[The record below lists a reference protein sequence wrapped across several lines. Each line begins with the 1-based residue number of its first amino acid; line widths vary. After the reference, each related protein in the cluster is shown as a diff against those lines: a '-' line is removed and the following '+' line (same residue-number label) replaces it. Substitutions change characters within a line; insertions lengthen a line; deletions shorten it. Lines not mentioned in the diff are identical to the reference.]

1 MNSPTGSPCPD
12 IVYLWVNGQDPEW
25 LGRRLIA
32 EKQYYGPQSCRFSNV
47 EGRFRDNDELRYSL
61 RSLMPHLD
69 AFGQIFII
77 TDRQKPS
84 WLLDHPRVSVID
96 HSKLRDEGWGPTYS
110 SKALEVCLDRLPS
123 TNNFIYLNDDVFLG
137 RNFSLNDFFDQA
149 EQKTVIHFEQPEDRD
164 PLHDVSQNLAMN
176 ISHEILARQYNL
188 QQFLDKP
195 MAHAPRYL
203 IQEQLKLLYKQFPEA
218 VRAAREEI
226 FRESSVPSVVA
237 DLYGRWMLVSGNGI
251 EKAVPHALVSSGS
264 PNIKQQLSQLIKN
277 LEHLSYFCVNDTLDN
292 TPSSHHNF
300 LLIQSVLSEIFPEP
314 SEFEY
319 ISINRRVG
327 NTHHSSLQ
335 RNDA

>member
-1 MNSPTGSPCPD
+1 MNLPTGSPCPD

-61 RSLMPHLD
+61 RSLTPHLD

-96 HSKLRDEGWGPTYS
+96 HSMLRDEGWGPTYS
-110 SKALEVCLDRLPS
+110 SKALEACLDRLPS

-149 EQKTVIHFEQPEDRD
+149 KQKTVIHFEQPEDRD

-176 ISHEILARQYNL
+176 MSHEILARQYNL
-188 QQFLDKP
+188 QQFPDKP
-195 MAHAPRYL
+195 MAHSPRYL
-203 IQEQLKLLYKQFPEA
+203 IQEQLKLLYKEFPEA

-277 LEHLSYFCVNDTLDN
+277 LEQLSYFCINDTLDN

-300 LLIQSVLSEIFPEP
+300 LLIQSALSEIFPEP

-327 NTHHSSLQ
+327 NANLS
-335 RNDA
+335 